1 MGDLPF
7 LVVSPCAHTPL
18 TGEITIARFL
28 CRTLLP
34 DLYSDLT
41 PEETANVDNWI
52 DQSLGGNK
60 ERTAA
65 MKSLDAKLA
74 KQQWILGS
82 KMTLADVVL
91 ACCIV
96 KGNSGGSSVPG
107 NVNKWLMRIPGLLPS
122 N

>member
-1 MGDLPF
+1 MEDLPF

-34 DLYSDLT
+34 DLYANLT
-41 PEETANVDNWI
+41 PEESADVDSWI
-52 DQSLGGNK
+52 DQSLAGNK

-65 MKSLDAKLA
+65 LKSLNVKLA

-82 KMTLADVVL
+82 KMTLADIVL
-91 ACCIV
+91 ACCTV
-96 KGNSGGSSVPG
+96 KENGGSSVPG